1 MSVHAAD
8 AIDQIPFATNGLLI
22 EDASHCTTQM
32 TGLRTAQNAHPLG
45 LVTQPPL
52 PGAGETPSI
61 FLQSMGLGA
70 KNS

>member
-1 MSVHAAD
+1 MLVPAAD

-45 LVTQPPL
+45 LVTLMPPL
-52 PGAGETPSI
+52 PGAGENPIEVELTC
-61 FLQSMGLGA
+61 
-70 KNS
+70 